1 MALTQIAVGSA
12 QEQELEVVDVAVAV
26 AGGAGDDVEQ
36 DAVVVV
42 DAAAASYIAS
52 CGPADCSKELA
63 AAYTAAAER
72 ALRKPA
78 SQIEPSF
85 AALELE
91 VLWQAAEQAAVEAA
105 EVVDFVTD
113 LAAD

>member
-12 QEQELEVVDVAVAV
+12 QEQELEVVDV

-91 VLWQAAEQAAVEAA
+91 VL
-105 EVVDFVTD
+105 
-113 LAAD
+113 